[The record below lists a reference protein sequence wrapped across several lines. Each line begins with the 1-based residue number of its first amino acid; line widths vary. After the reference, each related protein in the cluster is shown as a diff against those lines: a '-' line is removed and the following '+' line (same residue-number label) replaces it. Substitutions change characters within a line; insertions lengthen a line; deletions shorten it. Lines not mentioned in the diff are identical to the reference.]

1 MITCC
6 KVENC
11 VGKGSVFWGYGAAVW
26 GILGIWCCSVGYFEG
41 TFCLL
46 QWSVDLY
53 STLKVNENW

>member
-26 GILGIWCCSVGYFEG
+26 GILGIWCCSVGYFG
-41 TFCLL
+41 DMVL
-46 QWSVDLY
+46 QCGVF
-53 STLKVNENW
+53 

>member
-26 GILGIWCCSVGYFEG
+26 GILKEHSACFSG
-41 TFCLL
+41 
-46 QWSVDLY
+46 Q
-53 STLKVNENW
+53 